1 MGGDDFLVHMYLISE
16 SVTMSTFSTTLN
28 PTPFGIFDSDAAF
41 QDEADKMITFV
52 KRKLGDDVLSV
63 ELTKKMIWG
72 NFEEASLEYGAVL
85 NQYQAKSQMLTYL
98 GFNTGSGA
106 EASNKM
112 PRESLEYLAR
122 FAEPYATEAGIGG
135 SYNHYSGSI
144 TLQPGRQDY
153 DLYTDLVDSSGISLF
168 SGSDNSSPRT
178 KMRIMEVFHF
188 SPQAAYRFFDTTSAI
203 NYLNNAFSF
212 ESFTPETIFYVLPVF
227 EDVLRAG
234 MLDMSN
240 RVRRSNYAYR
250 VIGTSLRIFPTPTLN
265 EVPNKLWV
273 RVRYYAN
280 PLDPAYGDET
290 INGVSNLS
298 NIPFGNI
305 TYTRVNSIGR
315 QWIRQYTIALCM
327 EQLGLIRNKFGNIPI
342 PGGTVTLN
350 GADLIGKGRE
360 DKTNL
365 VTKLREMLDTL
376 TYDKLIEVAATRA
389 ENLTKQLQKI
399 PVPNGKA
406 IFMG

>member
-1 MGGDDFLVHMYLISE
+1 
-16 SVTMSTFSTTLN
+16 MSNFSTTLN
-28 PTPFGIFDSDAAF
+28 PTPFGIFDTDTSF
-41 QDEADKMITFV
+41 QSEADNMITFI

-63 ELTKKMIWG
+63 ELTKKMIWA
-72 NFEEASLEYGAVL
+72 NFEEATLEYGAVL
-85 NQYQAKSQMLTYL
+85 NQYQAKSQLLTYL
-98 GFNTGSGA
+98 GFTTGSGT
-106 EASNKM
+106 EGTNKM
-112 PRESLEYLAR
+112 PRDSLEYLAR
-122 FAEPYATEAGIGG
+122 FAEPYATEAGLGG
-135 SYNHYSGSI
+135 SYDHHSGSI
-144 TLQPGRQDY
+144 TLSAGQQDY
-153 DLYTDLVDSSGISLF
+153 DLYKDLVDANGVSLF
-168 SGSDNSSPRT
+168 SGSDNSSPRS

-234 MLDMSN
+234 MLDISN
-240 RVRRSNYAYR
+240 RVRRSNYSYK
-250 VIGTSLRIFPTPTLN
+250 VIGTQLRIYPAPSLN
-265 EVPNKLWV
+265 SVPNKLWV

-280 PLDPAYGDET
+280 PLNPAYGDET
-290 INGVSNLS
+290 INGVSNIS
-298 NIPFGNI
+298 NIPFGNL
-305 TYTRVNSIGR
+305 TYTRINSIGR

-327 EQLGLIRNKFGNIPI
+327 EQLGLIRNKFGNIPV

-350 GADLIGKGRE
+350 GADLVSKGRE
-360 DKTNL
+360 DKGNL

-389 ENLTKQLQKI
+389 ENLTKQLAKI

>member
-1 MGGDDFLVHMYLISE
+1 
-16 SVTMSTFSTTLN
+16 MSTFSTTLN
-28 PTPFGIFDSDAAF
+28 PTPFAIFDTDVNF
-41 QDEADKMITFV
+41 QSEADNLVVFV

-63 ELTKKMIWG
+63 ELTKKMIWA
-72 NFEEASLEYGAVL
+72 NLEEATLEYGAVL

-98 GFNTGSGA
+98 GFNTGSGD

-112 PRESLEYLAR
+112 PRESLEYLSR
-122 FAEPYATEAGIGG
+122 FAEAYATEAGLGG

-144 TLQPGRQDY
+144 TLTAGRQDY
-153 DLYTDLVDSSGISLF
+153 DLYSELVDGLGVPLFTGSL
-168 SGSDNSSPRT
+168 NTSPKS

-234 MLDMSN
+234 MLDLSN
-240 RVRRSNYAYR
+240 RVRRSNYSYK
-250 VIGTSLRIFPTPTLN
+250 VIGTQVRIYPAPQQN
-265 EVPNKLWV
+265 QVPNKLWV
-273 RVRYYAN
+273 RVRFYSN
-280 PLDPAYGDET
+280 PLNPAYADET

-298 NIPFGNI
+298 NIPFGNV
-305 TYTRVNSIGR
+305 TYSRVNSIGR
-315 QWIRQYTIALCM
+315 QWIRQYALALCM

-350 GADLIGKGRE
+350 GSDLISRGRE
-360 DKTNL
+360 DKNSL
-365 VTKLREMLDTL
+365 ITKLREMLDTL
-376 TYDKLIEVAATRA
+376 TYDKLIEVAANRA
-389 ENLTKQLQKI
+389 ENLSKQLAKI
-399 PVPNGKA
+399 PVPNGKV